1 MPLKSSPR
9 LRNLE
14 QWVKS
19 VDSFALGFRWTI
31 KKAITK
37 IIKKVIKKA
46 IKKVIKRGR
55 PNRKK
60 GLEDKWESY

>member
-1 MPLKSSPR
+1 MPLKSSPK
-9 LRNLE
+9 LRNIE
-14 QWVKS
+14 RWVKS

-37 IIKKVIKKA
+37 VIKKIIKKVK
-46 IKKVIKRGR
+46 KRGR

>member
-37 IIKKVIKKA
+37 IIKKVK
-46 IKKVIKRGR
+46 KRGR

>member
-31 KKAITK
+31 KEGNNEDNNEDNKEDNK
-37 IIKKVIKKA
+37 EGKKE
-46 IKKVIKRGR
+46 R
-55 PNRKK
+55 
-60 GLEDKWESY
+60 